1 MRKRLCIKKYEVVHV
16 LVEAIGQRIRK
27 LRTQNCMTQ
36 KALAEVLYVSHRTIS
51 SWELG
56 KTEPDIVSI
65 IKLSLLFR
73 ISLDCLLIR
82 EKNSFILGQ
91 YSYRGFQTTNTKDL
105 YSKLWSR
112 TGRYFQV
119 SYLPVFRFNDL

>member
-65 IKLSLLFR
+65 IKLSLLFG
-73 ISLDCLLIR
+73 ISLDYLLIG
-82 EKNSFILGQ
+82 EKK
-91 YSYRGFQTTNTKDL
+91 NTL
-105 YSKLWSR
+105 
-112 TGRYFQV
+112 
-119 SYLPVFRFNDL
+119 